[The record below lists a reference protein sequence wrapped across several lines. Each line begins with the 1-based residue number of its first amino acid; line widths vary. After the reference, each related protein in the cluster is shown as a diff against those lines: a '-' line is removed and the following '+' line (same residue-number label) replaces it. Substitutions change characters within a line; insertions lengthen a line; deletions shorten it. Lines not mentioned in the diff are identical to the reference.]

1 MTYAI
6 IGSGNVGSAI
16 AGQFARAGIPVS
28 IANTRGP
35 DSLQN
40 LTEKFGGMVS
50 AKTLEEALA
59 ADIVFLAVPFTAV
72 ETLAAALSNWAG
84 KIIVDQTN
92 AHGVPAEVL
101 AERLSTEV
109 VAGLLPGALVVK
121 AFNQLPAAVLA
132 SDPSQDGGK
141 RVVFLASN
149 EDSAAESIKLLAV
162 QLGFSPIFVGR
173 LDEGGRLLHIPGP
186 LVLHNLVEHPL
197 K

>member
-35 DSLQN
+35 DSLQD
-40 LTEKFGGMVS
+40 LTKKFGDMVS

-59 ADIVFLAVPFTAV
+59 ADVVFLAVPFTAV
-72 ETLAAALSNWAG
+72 ETLAAALPNWAG
-84 KIIVDQTN
+84 KIVVDQTN
-92 AHGVPAEVL
+92 AHGVPPEVS
-101 AERLSTEV
+101 AGRLSTEI
-109 VAGLLPGALVVK
+109 VAGLLPGASVVK

-132 SDPSQDGGK
+132 RDPSQDGGK

-149 EDSAAESIKLLAV
+149 EDTAAESIRLLAV

-186 LVLHNLVEHPL
+186 LVLHNLVEHPC